1 MKVFIF
7 LAEGFEE
14 IEAITVIDVLRR
26 AKADMITVSVSGK
39 LAVTGAHKITVVAD
53 ALFEENDYADADML
67 VLPGGMPGTTNLA
80 SHRQLTQIISQHVK
94 NGKWV
99 GAICAAPSILGQL
112 GILRGKS
119 AACYPGIEAS
129 LQGAK
134 VKNDPVVQDGN
145 VITSRGPGVSA
156 LFALK
161 LVEVLEGMEASKKI
175 KSGMLL

>member
-1 MKVFIF
+1 MKAYIF

-26 AKADMITVSVSGK
+26 AGVDIKAVSVSDK

-53 ALFEENDYADADML
+53 ALFEEIDYADADML

-80 SHRQLTQIISQHVK
+80 SHRRLTQIISQHVE

-112 GILRGKS
+112 GILKGKS
-119 AACYPGIEAS
+119 AACYPGFEAS
-129 LQGAK
+129 LQGAD
-134 VKNDPVVQDGN
+134 VKYDSVVQDGN
-145 VITSRGPGVSA
+145 VITARGPGVSA

-161 LVEVLEGMEASKKI
+161 LVEVLAGSEVSKKI